1 MVNILELNSGEYK
14 GTYKIVGGYLCL
26 DFTNTVSYR
35 NRETPHEW
43 LNTFENLCV
52 WCQLTGVLNESDAN
66 ELLYNLK
73 LDSKKGWTKLNAL
86 HELREVIFKIFTP
99 IADKKNPENEDI
111 NYFNTLIQKQIS
123 SEKIVYNKDSFY
135 LEWTDDLSNYKKII
149 HHIYKST
156 IDLMTQADLTRI
168 NKCKACYWLFYDTSR
183 NRSRQWCVMAD
194 CGNRNKANNYNK
206 RKRDL

>member
-1 MVNILELNSGEYK
+1 MVSNHKLDSGEYK

-35 NRETPHEW
+35 NRDAPHEW
-43 LNTFENLCV
+43 LNTLENLCT
-52 WCQLTGVLNESDAN
+52 WCQLAGILDEPSANQLLN
-66 ELLYNLK
+66 NLK
-73 LDSKKGWTKLNAL
+73 SDCEVGRSKLKSL
-86 HELREVIFKIFTP
+86 HELREVIFRIFAS
-99 IADKKNPENEDI
+99 IEGEKSPEQLDI
-111 NYFNTLIQKQIS
+111 ICFNAFFQGLISK
-123 SEKIVYNKDSFY
+123 EKIVFKKDSFH
-135 LEWTDDLSNYKKII
+135 LEWTDDLSNYKKVI

-206 RKRDL
+206 RKRNL